1 MKTQILQLEPHDD
14 IISARDKMGWS
25 QTSRILLA
33 WPERGRVLTRRLDL
47 ELLLR
52 HSQILGAQLALVTH
66 DRDVRYH
73 ARQLGIHVFKNVH
86 QAQNTRWK
94 RPNRRKI
101 GRLREPLEARQSL
114 AAPRVRSAPFA
125 ALSAPARL
133 GVFSIGVLAFLS
145 LTAVLFPSANI
156 SLHPETRTQ
165 TITIPVQASAAV
177 ERVNL
182 SGLVPI
188 RTVSAVV
195 EGRES
200 LVPTGSVDIPGQ
212 RAAGEVRFTN
222 LTGRE
227 IIIPANTVV
236 STPGSSLRFSTS
248 RAGRVPAGAGETIE
262 LPVTALAP
270 GSRSNIPAGRI
281 NAIEGPFGLNLSVTN
296 PRAIRGGT
304 DHTALSASSLD
315 RTRLANQLLASLQ
328 ESALLEIQ
336 SMLATDDLLLTP
348 SPARAE
354 TIEEIY
360 DPAGDQPANRLT
372 LTMRV
377 TFEARIISGE
387 DLRQLAEAALDANL
401 PAGYSPE
408 PSTMIIEHEYRPTSQ
423 GQSTISW
430 EMTASRVLHPQLA
443 EPQAVSAV
451 LGLPP
456 AQAAQRLST
465 GLPLANPPDIDL
477 APSWW
482 PRLPLLPFRINIII
496 VEPNR
501 ASQ

>member
-66 DRDVRYH
+66 DPDVRYH
-73 ARQLGIHVFKNVH
+73 ARRLGIHVFKNVH
-86 QAQNTRWK
+86 RAQNTRWK

-101 GRLREPLEARQSL
+101 GRLREPVQARESL
-114 AAPRVRSAPFA
+114 AAPRVRSAPFT
-125 ALSAPARL
+125 ALSTPARL
-133 GVFSIGVLAFLS
+133 GFFSVGVFALLSI
-145 LTAVLFPSANI
+145 TAVLFPSANI
-156 SLHPETRTQ
+156 SLNPETRTQ
-165 TITIPVQASAAV
+165 TITVPVQASAAV

-182 SGLVPI
+182 SGLIPI
-188 RTVSAVV
+188 RTVTVVV

-200 LVPTGSVDIPGQ
+200 LVPTGNVEIPDQ
-212 RAAGEVRFTN
+212 RATGEVRFAN
-222 LTGRE
+222 LTDRE
-227 IIIPANTVV
+227 ITIPANTVV
-236 STPGSSLRFSTS
+236 STPGSSLRFATG
-248 RAGRVPAGAGETIE
+248 RGGRVPAGAGETIE

-270 GSRSNIPAGRI
+270 GSRSNLPAGRV
-281 NAIEGPFGLNLSVTN
+281 NAVEGLLGLSLSVTN

-304 DHTALSASSLD
+304 DHTALSPSSLD
-315 RTRLANQLLASLQ
+315 RTRLANQLLTTLQ
-328 ESALLEIQ
+328 ESARLEIQ
-336 SMLATDDLLLTP
+336 SVLETNDLLLTP
-348 SPARAE
+348 APALAE

-360 DPAGDQPANRLT
+360 DPAGDQPTNRLT

-377 TFEARIISGE
+377 AFEARIISGE
-387 DLRQLAEAALDANL
+387 DLQELAEAALDANM
-401 PAGYSPE
+401 PAGYSPG
-408 PSTMIIEHEYRPTSQ
+408 PSTIIIEHKNHPTSQ
-423 GQSTISW
+423 GESTISW
-430 EMTASRVLHPQLA
+430 EMTASRVLHAQLA

-465 GLPLANPPDIDL
+465 GLPLASPPHIDL
-477 APSWW
+477 VPSWW
-482 PRLPLLPFRINIII
+482 PRLPLLPFRINIIV
-496 VEPNR
+496 VEPN
-501 ASQ
+501 

>member
-25 QTSRILLA
+25 QTSRILLS

-66 DRDVRYH
+66 DPDVRYH
-73 ARQLGIHVFKNVH
+73 AKRLGIHVFKNVH

-101 GRLREPLEARQSL
+101 GRLREPVQARESL

-125 ALSAPARL
+125 ALSTPARL
-133 GVFSIGVLAFLS
+133 GFFSIGVFALLS
-145 LTAVLFPSANI
+145 ITAVLFPSANI
-156 SLHPETRTQ
+156 SLRPETRIQ

-182 SGLVPI
+182 SGLIPI
-188 RTVSAVV
+188 RTVSVVV
-195 EGRES
+195 EGRDS

-227 IIIPANTVV
+227 ITIPANTVI
-236 STPGSSLRFSTS
+236 STPGSSLRFAT
-248 RAGRVPAGAGETIE
+248 RRTGRVPAGAGETIE

-270 GSRSNIPAGRI
+270 GSRSNLPAGRI
-281 NAIEGPFGLNLSVTN
+281 NAIEGPLGLSLSVTN

-304 DHTALSASSLD
+304 DHTTLSPSPLD
-315 RTRLANQLLASLQ
+315 RTRLANQLLTTLQ
-328 ESALLEIQ
+328 ESARLEIQ
-336 SMLATDDLLLTP
+336 SLLETNDLLLTP
-348 SPARAE
+348 SPALAE

-360 DPAGDQPANRLT
+360 DPAGDQPAERLT

-377 TFEARIISGE
+377 AFEGRIILGE
-387 DLRQLAEAALDANL
+387 DLQQLAEAALDANM

-408 PSTMIIEHEYRPTSQ
+408 PSAIIIEHKNNRTGQ
-423 GQSTISW
+423 GKSGVSW
-430 EMTASRVLHPQLA
+430 EMTASRVLHAQLA
-443 EPQAVSAV
+443 EAQAASAV

-456 AQAAQRLST
+456 ARAAQRLLT
-465 GLPLANPPDIDL
+465 GLPLASPPHIDL
-477 APSWW
+477 TPSWW
-482 PRLPLLPFRINIII
+482 PRLPLLPFRINIIV
-496 VEPNR
+496 VEPNQ